1 MSQHGNNHGDRWVM
15 RHKRAPAPQ
24 AVAADATTAIVGAA
38 QPVTLDTATVA
49 APAAATAAADG
60 ECSTA
65 LERRSIPSQQF
76 LGVSQR

>member
-1 MSQHGNNHGDRWVM
+1 MSQLANNHGDRFVM

-49 APAAATAAADG
+49 APAAATAAADS
-60 ECSTA
+60 ELSTTV
-65 LERRSIPSQQF
+65 ERQSVQVCDF
-76 LGVSQR
+76 GVPNR